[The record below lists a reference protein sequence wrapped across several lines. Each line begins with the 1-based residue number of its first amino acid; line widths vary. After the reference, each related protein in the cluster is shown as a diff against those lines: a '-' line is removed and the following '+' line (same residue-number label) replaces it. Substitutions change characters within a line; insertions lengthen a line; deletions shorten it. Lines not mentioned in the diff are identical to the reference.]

1 MDILKTKILRSII
14 PNTLTSLNLFC
25 GCIAVLSFLNHFYYL
40 GVLLI
45 IVATVADFFD
55 GFFARLLE
63 VKSNL
68 GKELDSLADMV
79 SFGFVPGT
87 IIYVA
92 LCKSYDL
99 NGFVDIL
106 ENKNYIPFSGFLIT
120 IFSALRLAKF
130 NIDTRQSNSFI
141 GLPTPANTLFFV
153 TIPLIWLNPSLE
165 GDLLHEVI
173 LDNKVFLIAI
183 TVIFSYLLIA
193 ELPLIALKFKGF
205 GLKQNIYRY
214 SVIIIGVVSIAIF
227 KHLAIPIIL
236 FFYITLSV
244 VEEIQK
250 RKG

>member
-1 MDILKTKILRSII
+1 MRSII

-40 GVLLI
+40 GISLI

-55 GFFARLLE
+55 GFFARLLK
-63 VKSNL
+63 VQSNL

-99 NGFVDIL
+99 NGLVDIL

-130 NIDTRQSNSFI
+130 NIDTRQTSSFI
-141 GLPTPANTLFFV
+141 GLPTPANTLFFM
-153 TIPLIWLNPSLE
+153 TIPLIWINNPTSDKLINSLATNPI
-165 GDLLHEVI
+165 LLISLVC
-173 LDNKVFLIAI
+173 
-183 TVIFSYLLIA
+183 IFSYLLVA
-193 ELPLIALKFKGF
+193 ELPLIALKFKGRQ
-205 GLKQNIYRY
+205 LKNNVYRY
-214 SVIIIGVVSIAIF
+214 LLIALAIIDIALF
-227 KHLAIPIIL
+227 GYLSIPIIL
-236 FFYITLSV
+236 VCYIILSGIETLTNKSA
-244 VEEIQK
+244 I
-250 RKG
+250 